1 MLVLV
6 PQPLPLRAVTDCVQ
20 QEEFTGAS
28 VRRLSLSAGTAFA
41 NLVSSLPDLLPVTQP
56 PRTFQFEHQWHAS
69 YPSPLLLGQYT
80 LIQKSVGSAETDMKI
95 KVRRFFCIPIANKSV
110 KGYVVSEDATSIGR
124 RIPASG
130 GKDSGSKPMR
140 WTDLSL

>member
-1 MLVLV
+1 
-6 PQPLPLRAVTDCVQ
+6 
-20 QEEFTGAS
+20 
-28 VRRLSLSAGTAFA
+28 
-41 NLVSSLPDLLPVTQP
+41 
-56 PRTFQFEHQWHAS
+56 
-69 YPSPLLLGQYT
+69 
-80 LIQKSVGSAETDMKI
+80 MKI